1 MSDQYPKFSKSD
13 YLIQTREKRFN
24 GFLRV
29 DTIKLKHK
37 LFLGDWSP
45 EINRELLVREEAV
58 GVLLFDPKRDEIV
71 LVRQFR
77 VGLVD
82 KGDSPWILEL
92 VAGMVEVGEELVEV
106 ALREVREESNA
117 EVSKLIKICDY
128 FSSPGISS
136 EKVRLYLGIVAS
148 EDMGGVYGLEN
159 ENEDIEVVVM
169 PYENAIKVMK
179 KGCLANAM
187 SIIALQWLELNKSDI
202 LKAVLT

>member
-13 YLIQTREKRFN
+13 YLIQTRKKRFN

-117 EVSKLIKICDY
+117 EVTKLIKICDY

-202 LKAVLT
+202 LKTVLT

>member
-1 MSDQYPKFSKSD
+1 
-13 YLIQTREKRFN
+13 
-24 GFLRV
+24 
-29 DTIKLKHK
+29 
-37 LFLGDWSP
+37 
-45 EINRELLVREEAV
+45 
-58 GVLLFDPKRDEIV
+58 
-71 LVRQFR
+71 
-77 VGLVD
+77 
-82 KGDSPWILEL
+82 
-92 VAGMVEVGEELVEV
+92 MVEVGEELVEV

-202 LKAVLT
+202 LKTVLT

>member
-92 VAGMVEVGEELVEV
+92 VAGMVEVGEELAEV

-148 EDMGGVYGLEN
+148 EDMGGFYGLEN

-202 LKAVLT
+202 LKTVLT

>member
-1 MSDQYPKFSKSD
+1 MSELNPKFGKFD
-13 YLIQTREKRFN
+13 YLIQSRRKRFR
-24 GFLRV
+24 GFLRI

-128 FSSPGISS
+128 YSSPGISS

-148 EDMGGVYGLEN
+148 EDMGGFYGLEN

-169 PYENAIKVMK
+169 PYENAISGMK
-179 KGCLANAM
+179 KGHLANAM

-202 LKAVLT
+202 LKTVLA

>member
-1 MSDQYPKFSKSD
+1 MSQLYPQFSKSD
-13 YLIQTREKRFN
+13 YLIQTRKEKYR

-82 KGDSPWILEL
+82 KGDSPWVLEL
-92 VAGMVEVGEELVEV
+92 VAGMVEAGEELVEV

-202 LKAVLT
+202 LKTVLT

>member
-13 YLIQTREKRFN
+13 YLIQTRKKRFN

-92 VAGMVEVGEELVEV
+92 VAGMVEVGEELAEV

-202 LKAVLT
+202 LKTVLT

>member
-92 VAGMVEVGEELVEV
+92 VAGMVEVGEELAEV

-148 EDMGGVYGLEN
+148 EDMGGFYGLEN

-169 PYENAIKVMK
+169 PYEKAIKVMK

-202 LKAVLT
+202 LKTVLT